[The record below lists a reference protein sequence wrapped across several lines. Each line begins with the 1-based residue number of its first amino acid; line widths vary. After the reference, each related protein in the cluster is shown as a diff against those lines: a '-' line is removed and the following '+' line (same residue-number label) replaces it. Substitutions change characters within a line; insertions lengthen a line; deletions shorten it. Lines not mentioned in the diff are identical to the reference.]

1 MCSDDDDLSAVV
13 VVVTIGHSH
22 CHWCLSPFNTEYQ
35 FKLQADALEP
45 CWQLTLAAVSMQSVT
60 LVLPPD

>member
-1 MCSDDDDLSAVV
+1 MNRQFIRHANWSQSLS
-13 VVVTIGHSH
+13 
-22 CHWCLSPFNTEYQ
+22 HWCLSPFNTEYQ